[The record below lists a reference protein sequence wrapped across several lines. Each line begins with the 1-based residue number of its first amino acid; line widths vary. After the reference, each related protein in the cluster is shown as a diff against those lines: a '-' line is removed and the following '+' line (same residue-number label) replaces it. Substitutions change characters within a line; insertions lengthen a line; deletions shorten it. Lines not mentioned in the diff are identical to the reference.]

1 MQADTIATSIALA
14 GERKRVD
21 PERGYFTFMAL
32 VMIAISIAGFMP
44 AIVDP
49 ASRRA
54 PLTPLAAVHG
64 MVSFAWLV
72 LFLVQTRLVAMG
84 RVAVHRRLGI
94 AGVTL
99 FAVMVPLGYI
109 TTIEMVRRGFDL
121 SGDQNV
127 DHYTHAGY
135 IDPQYGAVFNL
146 YGLVAFAVLAA
157 AGLVFRRRSEI
168 HKRFM
173 LYASILLMAAPV
185 THFWGHLNVFKHV
198 GPQLGA
204 LMVVGPMAMLMFS
217 CVVRDY
223 AVMRRVHPLTLVLSI
238 ILFAMLPIQATVIGP
253 SAWWHH
259 LVDWLAR

>member
-1 MQADTIATSIALA
+1 MTTSTQTALDLGKKVA
-14 GERKRVD
+14 GERR
-21 PERGYFTFMAL
+21 YFTVMAL
-32 VMIAISIAGFMP
+32 VMIAISVAGFLP

-49 ASRRA
+49 SSRRA

-64 MVSFAWLV
+64 VVYFAWLV
-72 LFLVQTRLVAMG
+72 LFLVQTRLVAM
-84 RVAVHRRLGI
+84 RRIVVHRRLGI
-94 AGVTL
+94 VGVVL
-99 FAVMVPLGYI
+99 LAAMVPLGYV

-127 DHYTHAGY
+127 DHYAHAGY

-146 YGLVAFAVLAA
+146 YGLVAFTVLAA

-168 HKRFM
+168 HRRFM
-173 LYASILLMAAPV
+173 LYATILLMAAPI

-204 LMVVGPMAMLMFS
+204 LLVVAPMAMLMFS

-223 AVMRRVHPLTLVLSI
+223 VVMRRVHPLTLALSI
-238 ILFAMLPIQATVIGP
+238 ILIA
-253 SAWWHH
+253 
-259 LVDWLAR
+259 